1 MFLLG
6 RRHGEGLSQPV
17 ARGPGWTVGSGARL
31 SPASPEDSESLT
43 ERSIS
48 LEQI

>member
-1 MFLLG
+1 MFSLG
-6 RRHGEGLSQPV
+6 RRQGEGLSQPV
-17 ARGPGWTVGSGARL
+17 RWGPGWTANSGARL
-31 SPASPEDSESLT
+31 SPVSPEDSESLT